1 MPKTLKG
8 ISCGISSIIINII
21 GILPAKKGYNL
32 IKNNFGKQGT
42 INVLML
48 YGMIGCFELI
58 VADFYMKF
66 NKIKLYQKY

>member
-8 ISCGISSIIINII
+8 ISCGILTIIHNLI
-21 GILPAKKGYNL
+21 GVLPAKKGYNL
-32 IKNNFGKQGT
+32 IKDYFGKQRI
-42 INVLML
+42 INALML
-48 YGMIGCFELI
+48 YGMVGCIELI